1 MLTTAYFVLDEEY
14 YQSSHVTGE
23 PAASAETAEIA
34 TSIKSTL
41 IALGL
46 NAQTVSMSVQGI
58 ETGMVQTVNWRV
70 EVTYLGDPITINAL
84 SVVVMAN
91 NIVGLGGVHANSL
104 WKEHTGLTK
113 VSHAPAR

>member
-1 MLTTAYFVLDEEY
+1 MLTTAYFVVDEEY

-23 PAASAETAEIA
+23 PASSAETAELEA
-34 TSIKSTL
+34 SVKSTL
-41 IALGL
+41 VMLGL
-46 NAQTVSMSVQGI
+46 NAQTVSMRVQSI

-70 EVTYLGDPITINAL
+70 DVTYLGNPITINSL
-84 SVVVMAN
+84 SVVIMAN

-113 VSHAPAR
+113 VSHAPVR